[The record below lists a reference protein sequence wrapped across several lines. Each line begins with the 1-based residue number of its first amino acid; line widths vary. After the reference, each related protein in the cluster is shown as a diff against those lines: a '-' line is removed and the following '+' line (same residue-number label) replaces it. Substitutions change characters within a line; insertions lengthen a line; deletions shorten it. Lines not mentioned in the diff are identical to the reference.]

1 MLEKENY
8 LNEFYKSIELESYG
22 LEREVFYSKESMFN
36 KIVIQKIIK
45 YFHAIKGISKFLG
58 LDLVCQI
65 AAETEKLLKK
75 VYRRDMILFREKV
88 IPVIDLK
95 KSLGEPVQETQ
106 IAEND
111 NKFIN
116 IVIIKENGEEYGV
129 KVDGFIG
136 QQEIV
141 IKNIEGDYHRGKGV
155 VGATILG
162 DGRVAMVVDVK
173 EMIEIGLK

>member
-1 MLEKENY
+1 MK
-8 LNEFYKSIELESYG
+8 
-22 LEREVFYSKESMFN
+22 VFKFGGASVKDPEG
-36 KIVIQKIIK
+36 VINLR
-45 YFHAIKGISKFLG
+45 G
-58 LDLVCQI
+58 
-65 AAETEKLLKK
+65 
-75 VYRRDMILFREKV
+75 KV

-141 IKNIEGDYHRGKGV
+141 IKNIELHYHREKEV